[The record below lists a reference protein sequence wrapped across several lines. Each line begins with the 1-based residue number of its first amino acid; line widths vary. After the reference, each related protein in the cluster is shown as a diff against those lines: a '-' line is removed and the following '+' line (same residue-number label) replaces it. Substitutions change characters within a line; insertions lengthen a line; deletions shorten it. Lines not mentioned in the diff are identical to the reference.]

1 MQRALPP
8 RQDQLF
14 LVNSPVPDTARRR
27 LLLALEPLLEFTA
40 ARAAAAPF
48 FAERGRPAIP
58 VERML
63 KAMLI
68 GCLFGI
74 SSDRRLAEECA
85 DSRAFSEFLGLRADE
100 KMFSHASFTHWR
112 QRLGPEFFREFLH
125 DVVRQCVA
133 HGMPLGQARTVDA
146 STIKGQASL
155 DGPLVSLPREVEIDQ
170 YLQDAFAADE
180 PALPVAEDNI
190 PTNLHDPDAR
200 LQRKGKESADF
211 NYQGSFSADP
221 DSGLIVDATAT
232 PTEQPGTMVDHVDH
246 DPGVVSEL
254 VADSRYDD
262 GTSLEQLQQRDVTPY
277 VPRASRQRAGQISKD
292 EFVYEPEHD
301 RYRCP
306 GGCYLNYFNVQPK
319 RRRRVYRAKCSDCCA
334 CPFKARCTTGKYR
347 YVNRHFSEQA
357 REQTVREGPR
367 YRQLMRERRIAEHL
381 FMLAKRD
388 HGMRRARSLGLA
400 AVRIQVALTAVA
412 INLKKLV
419 RFQALP
425 TCAAAAV
432 AGAVIAL
439 AGALGRVWRRLTA
452 PPRSRRRRLAEN
464 QVALADRRML
474 NSHAV
479 SDGFLTQPHALA

>member
-1 MQRALPP
+1 MQRPLPP
-8 RQDQLF
+8 RQASLF
-14 LVNSPVPDTARRR
+14 VVPSPVPDTAKRR
-27 LLLALEPLLEFTA
+27 LLLALEPLLDFSA

-48 FAERGRPAIP
+48 FADRGRPAIP

-74 SSDRRLAEECA
+74 NSDRRLAEECA

-100 KMFSHASFTHWR
+100 PMFSHASFTHWR
-112 QRLGPEFFREFLH
+112 QRLGPEYFREFLH
-125 DVVRQCVA
+125 DIVRQCVA

-146 STIKGQASL
+146 TTIKAQASL
-155 DGPLVSLPREVEIDQ
+155 DGPLVSLPRGVEIDQ
-170 YLQDAFAADE
+170 YLQEAFAADE

-200 LQRKGKESADF
+200 LQRKGKEPADF
-211 NYQGSFSADP
+211 SFQGSFSADP

-232 PTEQPGTMVDHVDH
+232 PTEQPPTMVDHVDH
-246 DPGVVSEL
+246 DPGVVREL

-262 GTSLEQLQQRDVTPY
+262 GTSLEQLQERQVTPY
-277 VPRASRQRAGQISKD
+277 VPRASRKRAGQISKD

-306 GGCYLNYFNVQPK
+306 NGCYLNFFNVEPK
-319 RRRRVYRAKCSDCCA
+319 QRRRRYAANQADCA
-334 CPFKARCTTGKYR
+334 ICPLKAQCTKGRRR
-347 YVNRHFSEQA
+347 YVERNFHEQA

-367 YRQLMRERRIAEHL
+367 YRQLMRARRIAEHL

-388 HGMRRARSLGLA
+388 HGLRRARSLGLA
-400 AVRIQVALTAVA
+400 AACIQVALTAVA

-419 RFQALP
+419 RFTALP
-425 TCAAAAV
+425 PAAATAIVV
-432 AGAVIAL
+432 ACRRL
-439 AGALGRVWRRLTA
+439 WQRLTA
-452 PPRSRRRRLAEN
+452 RGTRFPRDGRTEH
-464 QVALADRRML
+464 QVAPITRWMPNPSPA
-474 NSHAV
+474 SQA
-479 SDGFLTQPHALA
+479 F

>member
-1 MQRALPP
+1 MQRPLPP

-14 LVNSPVPDTARRR
+14 VVPSPVPDTAKRR
-27 LLLALEPLLEFTA
+27 LLVALEPLLDFSA

-48 FAERGRPAIP
+48 FAAGGRPAIP

-85 DSRAFSEFLGLRADE
+85 DSRAFSEFLRLRADE
-100 KMFSHASFTHWR
+100 PMFSHASFTHWR

-125 DVVRQCVA
+125 DIVRQCVA

-146 STIKGQASL
+146 TTIKAQASL
-155 DGPLVSLPREVEIDQ
+155 DGPLVSLPRGVEIDQ

-180 PALPVAEDNI
+180 PTLPVADDNI
-190 PTNLHDPDAR
+190 PTNVHDPEAR
-200 LQRKGKESADF
+200 LQRKGKEPADF

-232 PTEQPGTMVDHVDH
+232 PTEQPQTMVDHVDH
-246 DPGVVSEL
+246 DPGLVREL

-262 GTSLEQLQQRDVTPY
+262 GTSLEQLQERQITPY

-292 EFVYEPEHD
+292 EFVYEPAHD

-306 GGCYLNYFNVQPK
+306 NGCYLNFFNVEPK
-319 RRRRVYRAKCSDCCA
+319 HRRRRYAANKVDCAA
-334 CPFKARCTTGKYR
+334 CPLKAQCTKGRRR
-347 YVNRHFSEQA
+347 YVERNFHEAA

-367 YRQLMRERRIAEHL
+367 YRQLMRARRIAEHL
-381 FMLAKRD
+381 FMLGKRD
-388 HGMRRARSLGLA
+388 HGLRRARSLGLA
-400 AVRIQVALTAVA
+400 AVRIQVALTAAA

-419 RFQALP
+419 RFTALP
-425 TCAAAAV
+425 TGAV
-432 AGAVIAL
+432 AATIATL
-439 AGALGRVWRRLTA
+439 ARRWRWLTA
-452 PPRSRRRRLAEN
+452 SPPHRGRAPAIY
-464 QVALADRRML
+464 QVVLSTGLMVR
-474 NSHAV
+474 
-479 SDGFLTQPHALA
+479 

>member
-1 MQRALPP
+1 MQRPLPP
-8 RQDQLF
+8 RQDPLF
-14 LVNSPVPDTARRR
+14 VVPSPVPDTARRR
-27 LLLALEPLLEFTA
+27 LLLALEPLLDFSA

-74 SSDRRLAEECA
+74 TSDRRLAEECA
-85 DSRAFSEFLGLRADE
+85 DSRAFSEFLGLRAEE
-100 KMFSHASFTHWR
+100 KMFSHASFTHWC

-133 HGMPLGQARTVDA
+133 HGMLLGPARTVDA
-146 STIKGQASL
+146 TTIKAQASL
-155 DGPLVSLPREVEIDQ
+155 DGPLVSLPRGVEIDQ

-200 LQRKGKESADF
+200 LQRKGKEPADL

-221 DSGLIVDATAT
+221 QSGLIVDATAT
-232 PTEQPGTMVDHVDH
+232 PTEQPATMVDHVDH
-246 DPGVVSEL
+246 DPGVVREL
-254 VADSRYDD
+254 VADRRYDD
-262 GTSLEQLQQRDVTPY
+262 GTSLEQLQERQITPY
-277 VPRASRQRAGQISKD
+277 VPRASRKRAGQISKD

-306 GGCYLNYFNVQPK
+306 NDCSLNFYNTQPN
-319 RRRRVYRAKCSDCCA
+319 RHRDVYRARSCDCA
-334 CPFKARCTTGKYR
+334 VCPLKSRCTTGKYR

-367 YRQLMRERRIAEHL
+367 YRQLMRARRIAEHL

-388 HGMRRARSLGLA
+388 HGLRRARSLGLA
-400 AVRIQVALTAVA
+400 SVCIQVALTAAA

-419 RFQALP
+419 RFATLP
-425 TCAAAAV
+425 TDCAVSAV

-439 AGALGRVWRRLTA
+439 AGGLQRLWRRLTT
-452 PPRSRRRRLAEN
+452 PPRSPRRALAEN
-464 QVALADRRML
+464 QVALAKRR
-474 NSHAV
+474 
-479 SDGFLTQPHALA
+479 FLTHLPPAVVS

>member
-1 MQRALPP
+1 MQRPLPP
-8 RQDQLF
+8 RQDLLF
-14 LVNSPVPDTARRR
+14 VVPSPVPDTAKRR
-27 LLLALEPLLEFTA
+27 LLVALEPLLDFRA

-68 GCLFGI
+68 GCLFDI
-74 SSDRRLAEECA
+74 KSDRRLAEECA

-100 KMFSHASFTHWR
+100 PMFAHASFTHWR

-125 DVVRQCVA
+125 DIVRQCVA
-133 HGMPLGQARTVDA
+133 HGMLLGPARTVDA
-146 STIKGQASL
+146 TTIKAQASL

-180 PALPVAEDNI
+180 PALPVAADNI

-200 LQRKGKESADF
+200 LQRKGKEPADF

-232 PTEQPGTMVDHVDH
+232 PTEQPQTMVDHVDH
-246 DPGVVSEL
+246 DPGGVSEL

-262 GTSLEQLQQRDVTPY
+262 GTSLEQLQERQITPY
-277 VPRASRQRAGQISKD
+277 VPRASRKRAGQISKD

-306 GGCYLNYFNVQPK
+306 NGSYLNFFNEQPK
-319 RRRRVYRAKCSDCCA
+319 RRRRVYRAQCGDCA
-334 CPFKARCTTGKYR
+334 TCPLKSRCTPGKYR
-347 YVNRHFSEQA
+347 YVNRHFSEPA

-367 YRQLMRERRIAEHL
+367 YRQLMRARRIAEHL
-381 FMLAKRD
+381 FMLGKRD
-388 HGMRRARSLGLA
+388 HGLRRARSLGLA
-400 AVRIQVALTAVA
+400 AARIQVALTAVA

-419 RFQALP
+419 RFTALP
-425 TCAAAAV
+425 AV
-432 AGAVIAL
+432 AATAIVAVCRRL
-439 AGALGRVWRRLTA
+439 WQRLTA
-452 PPRSRRRRLAEN
+452 LGPRWLRRACAEN
-464 QVALADRRML
+464 QAAARTPWKP
-474 NSHAV
+474 NSYAANKA
-479 SDGFLTQPHALA
+479 F

>member
-1 MQRALPP
+1 MQRSLPP
-8 RQDQLF
+8 RQDALF
-14 LVNSPVPDTARRR
+14 FVNSPVPDTAKRR
-27 LLLALEPLLEFTA
+27 LLLALEPLLDFRA
-40 ARAAAAPF
+40 ARAAASPF

-74 SSDRRLAEECA
+74 TSDRRLADECA

-125 DVVRQCVA
+125 DIVRQCVI
-133 HGMPLGQARTVDA
+133 HGMHLGEARTVDA
-146 STIKGQASL
+146 TTIKAQANL
-155 DGPLVSLPREVEIDQ
+155 DGPLVSLPREVEIDR

-200 LQRKGKESADF
+200 LQRKGKEPADF

-232 PTEQPGTMVDHVDH
+232 PTEQPQTMVDHVDH

-262 GTSLEQLQQRDVTPY
+262 GTSLEQLQARDVTPY
-277 VPRASRQRAGQISKD
+277 VPRASRKRAGQISKD

-306 GGCYLNYFNVQPK
+306 NGCYLNFFNLEPK
-319 RRRRVYRAKCSDCCA
+319 HRRRRYAANKADCAA
-334 CPFKARCTTGKYR
+334 CPLKAQCTKGRRR
-347 YVNRHFSEQA
+347 YVERNFHEQA
-357 REQTVREGPR
+357 REQTVREGSR
-367 YRQLMRERRIAEHL
+367 YRQLMRARRISEHL
-381 FMLAKRD
+381 FMLGKRD
-388 HGMRRARSLGLA
+388 HGLRRARSLGLA
-400 AVRIQVALTAVA
+400 SVRIQVALTAVA

-419 RFQALP
+419 RFTALP
-425 TCAAAAV
+425 AGAATAIAAAC
-432 AGAVIAL
+432 GRL
-439 AGALGRVWRRLTA
+439 WRCMMALGMLLPRGIAEYQVA
-452 PPRSRRRRLAEN
+452 PMTTRRR
-464 QVALADRRML
+464 
-474 NSHAV
+474 NSYAASKV
-479 SDGFLTQPHALA
+479 F